1 MRIALLP
8 VGDVDD
14 DILSHLSNEL
24 ALFGDVEIEDKVD
37 VPDTAYRANR
47 KQYLASDLKDLTGPY
62 SYDKVLAIIDADIYE
77 DPLNFVFGLADI
89 RGKSALISLHRL
101 KDDNVELYK
110 LRAAKEAFH
119 ELGHTFGLRHCRNRS
134 CVMTFSNCLADTDHK
149 EKDYCYFCTLRLRT
163 AGIIG

>member
-8 VGDVDD
+8 IGDVDGH
-14 DILSHLSNEL
+14 ILTYLSNEL
-24 ALFGDVEIEDKVD
+24 SLFGDVEIEDPVN
-37 VPDTAYRANR
+37 VPDTAYRAGR
-47 KQYLASDLKDLTGPY
+47 KQYLASDLKDLTAPY
-62 SYDKVLAIIDADIYE
+62 SSDKVLAITGVDIYE

-101 KDDNVELYK
+101 KDDDVGLYK

-119 ELGHTFGLRHCRNRS
+119 ELGHTFGLRHCTNRS